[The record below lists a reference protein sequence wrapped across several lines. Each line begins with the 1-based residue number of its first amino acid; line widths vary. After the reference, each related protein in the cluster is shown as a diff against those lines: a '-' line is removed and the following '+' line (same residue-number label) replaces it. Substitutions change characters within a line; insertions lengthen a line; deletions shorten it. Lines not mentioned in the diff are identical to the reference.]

1 MYYKTVG
8 YQLLIDLDEKASS
21 VKNDLGIIVASSKNS
36 HQLRSGI
43 VREIGS
49 LALKEDP
56 EIEIGDRVH
65 FIDREMVE
73 YRVGNEV
80 IGIIRTDNVRLV
92 EKAK

>member
-1 MYYKTVG
+1 MKYKTVG
-8 YQLLIDLDEKASS
+8 YQLLIDLDEKATS
-21 VKNDLGIIVASSKNS
+21 VVNESGIYVASGKNS

-56 EIEIGDRVH
+56 EIEIGDRIH
-65 FIDREMVE
+65 FIDREMIE